1 MPEPNIKNNSLLCEM
16 KDIHHRFVLPN
27 GNQVTVLKDV
37 NLSIFREEVV
47 ALLGPSG
54 CGKSTLLRILA
65 GLIRPTTGQVL
76 YHGMPLKGVNPGIS
90 IVFQNFAIYPWMT
103 VLENVEIVLKAK
115 GLPRD
120 EIKQLAD
127 KAIHMVGLTG
137 YEEAY
142 PRELS
147 GGMKQRVGIARA
159 LVVEPEIL
167 CMDEPFSQVDA
178 LTAETLRAEVL
189 DIWSCVEKNP
199 TTVFMVSHD
208 IKEVVYMADRIVIMG
223 SNPGSIRS
231 ILQNTLSR
239 PRDYRSQEFLSLV
252 DRIHHIITS
261 AIIPDEEI
269 PVTPVKAPSEFV
281 LEPLP
286 DASVN
291 EIIGLLEFL
300 DAHQGEEDIFHLAI
314 EIHKEFGHL
323 INITKAA
330 ELLDLVDTPKQKILL
345 TELGKRFVES
355 DTEGRKRLW
364 KEQLYKLTIY
374 RRILDMLRNTPKGR
388 LERDHVEEDIVLHL
402 PQEDPL
408 KMFNI
413 LTSWARFG
421 ELFAYSEDTGYIT
434 FE

>member
-1 MPEPNIKNNSLLCEM
+1 MTSLNIKGNSLLCEL
-16 KDIHHRFVLPN
+16 KDINHRFVLPN
-27 GNQVTVLKDV
+27 GNPVTVLKDI
-37 NLSIFREEVV
+37 NLSIFREEIV

-76 YHGMPLKGVNPGIS
+76 YHDVPLKGVNPGIS
-90 IVFQNFAIYPWMT
+90 IVFQNFALYPWMT
-103 VLENVEIVLKAK
+103 VLENVETVLKAK
-115 GLPRD
+115 GVPRND
-120 EIKQLAD
+120 VKRFSD
-127 KAIHMVGLTG
+127 KSIRLVGLTG

-252 DRIHHIITS
+252 DRIHRVITS

-269 PVTPVKAPSEFV
+269 PVTPVKVPPEIV

-286 DASVN
+286 DVSVN
-291 EIIGLLEFL
+291 EIIGLLEVL

-314 EIHKEFGHL
+314 QIHKEFGHL

-330 ELLDLVDTPKQKILL
+330 EFMDFVDTPKQKILL

-355 DTEGRKRLW
+355 DTESKKRLW
-364 KEQLYKLTIY
+364 KEQLQKLAIY
-374 RRILDMLRNTPKGR
+374 RRILDMLGKATKGR
-388 LERDHVEEDIVLHL
+388 LERGYVEEELVLHM
-402 PQEDPL
+402 PQEDPV

-413 LTSWARFG
+413 LTGWARYG

>member
-1 MPEPNIKNNSLLCEM
+1 MPELNVKSNSLLCEL
-16 KDIHHRFVLPN
+16 KGINHSFILPN
-27 GNQVTVLKDV
+27 GKPVTVLKDI
-37 NLSIFREEVV
+37 NLSIFGEEIV

-65 GLIRPTTGQVL
+65 GLIYPTTGQVL
-76 YHGMPLKGVNPGIS
+76 YHGTPMKGVNPGVS
-90 IVFQNFAIYPWMT
+90 IVFQNFVLYPWMT
-103 VLENVEIVLKAK
+103 VLENVEIVLKVK
-115 GLPRD
+115 GLPRND
-120 EIKQLAD
+120 VKRLAD

-223 SNPGSIRS
+223 SNPGTIRS
-231 ILQNTLSR
+231 ILQNNLSR
-239 PRDYRSQEFLSLV
+239 PRDSRTQEFLNFV
-252 DRIHHIITS
+252 DRIHRIITS

-269 PVTPVKAPSEFV
+269 PVTPVKVPPEIV

-286 DASVN
+286 DVSVN
-291 EIIGLLEFL
+291 EIVGLLEVL

-314 EIHKEFGHL
+314 QIHKEFGHL

-330 ELLDLVDTPKQKILL
+330 EFLDFVDTPKQKILL

-355 DTEGRKRLW
+355 DTESRKRLW
-364 KEQLYKLTIY
+364 KEQLQKLAIY
-374 RRILDMLRNTPKGR
+374 RRILDMLKKAAKGR
-388 LERDHVEEDIVLHL
+388 LERCYVEEEIVLHM
-402 PQEDPL
+402 PQEDPV

-413 LTSWARFG
+413 LTGWARYG